1 MIKLDRKSVFSDAK
15 VKIVNIRKLVII
27 TFSGTE
33 RWYKRFDYTMIRLYN
48 SCRPV
53 PRTTFSVAMVRFLS
67 RKILFCCALLMVF
80 GTVFSACGVSHAAED
95 GKKNVVYLLSLQ
107 GTVNP
112 GSADFFER
120 AVDKAEK
127 EGAHALLVELDTP
140 GGLVSSL
147 RSMIQRVFASRVP
160 VIVYVAPQG
169 AQSASAGALLT
180 LSAHVAAMSPGTE
193 IGAASPVGLG
203 GGGESDDTMKKK
215 AENDLAAFARSI
227 AEKRGRNADWAERAV
242 RESIASTAGEALKAG
257 VIDLVADDRSE
268 LFRMLDGRTVETAAG
283 SVTLDLKAAVIEKF
297 SPTLQEQILMKL
309 ADPNLAYIFIMVGL
323 AGLYFELANPGS
335 IFPGV
340 LGAISLLLALFA
352 LQALPV
358 NVVGLLL
365 ILLAVVFFGLELFVA
380 SGGILALAGLVALF
394 VGSLMLFNTAETGVS
409 ISMAVFLPVFIIVSA
424 SLLTIAWLVAKSSRL
439 KLASGPE
446 QLLGE
451 EGRVIHAI
459 APGEPGKVF
468 VHGEL
473 WDAASREE
481 IPEKGVIIVNG
492 LKGLVLQVTKKQEKS

>member
-1 MIKLDRKSVFSDAK
+1 MNRFLFRRIFFFSVILMTLGIVTGVFSSSYAQKDEA
-15 VKIVNIRKLVII
+15 RK
-27 TFSGTE
+27 
-33 RWYKRFDYTMIRLYN
+33 
-48 SCRPV
+48 
-53 PRTTFSVAMVRFLS
+53 
-67 RKILFCCALLMVF
+67 
-80 GTVFSACGVSHAAED
+80 
-95 GKKNVVYLLSLQ
+95 VVYLVSLQ

-112 GSADFFER
+112 GSADFFGR
-120 AVDKAEK
+120 AIDEAEK
-127 EGAHALLVELDTP
+127 NGAHAVLVELDTP

-147 RSMIQRVFASRVP
+147 RSMIQRVLASRVP

-180 LSAHVAAMSPGTE
+180 ISAHVAAMSPGTE
-193 IGAASPVGLG
+193 IGAASPVGLGG

-227 AEKRGRNADWAERAV
+227 AEERGRNADWAERAV
-242 RESIASTAGEALKAG
+242 RESIASTANEALKEN
-257 VIDLVADDRSE
+257 VVDLIAADRIE
-268 LFRMLDGRTVETAAG
+268 LFAMLDGKTVKTVDGE
-283 SVTLDLKAAVIEKF
+283 VKLELKAAVVEEF
-297 SPTLQEQILMKL
+297 APTFQEQILIKL
-309 ADPNLAYIFIMVGL
+309 ADPNLAYIFIMAGL

-340 LGAISLLLALFA
+340 LGAICLLLALFA

-380 SGGILALAGLVALF
+380 SGGVLALAGLVALF

-409 ISMAVFLPVFIIVSA
+409 ISMAVFLPVYITVSVTILVIV
-424 SLLTIAWLVAKSSRL
+424 WLVAKSARL

-451 EGRVIHAI
+451 EGSVIHPI
-459 APGEPGKVF
+459 LPGEPGKVF

-473 WDAASREE
+473 WEAVSDEA
-481 IPEKGVIIVNG
+481 IDEKETVTVNG
-492 LKGLVLQVTKKQEKS
+492 LKGLILQVTKKQEKT

>member
-1 MIKLDRKSVFSDAK
+1 
-15 VKIVNIRKLVII
+15 
-27 TFSGTE
+27 
-33 RWYKRFDYTMIRLYN
+33 
-48 SCRPV
+48 
-53 PRTTFSVAMVRFLS
+53 MVRFLS
-67 RKILFCCALLMVF
+67 RKIFFFFALLLSL
-80 GTVFSACGVSHAAED
+80 GIVFSVFDLSHAAED
-95 GKKNVVYLLSLQ
+95 DGRKVVYLLSLQ

-112 GSADFFER
+112 GSADFFGRAIDEAER
-120 AVDKAEK
+120 
-127 EGAHALLVELDTP
+127 EGAHAVLVELDTP

-147 RSMIQRVFASRVP
+147 RTMIQRVLASRVP

-215 AENDLAAFARSI
+215 AVNDLAAFARSI
-227 AEKRGRNADWAERAV
+227 AEERGRNADWAEKAV
-242 RESIASTAGEALKAG
+242 RESIASTANEALEEG
-257 VIDLVADDRSE
+257 VIDYVAADRTE
-268 LFRMLDGRTVETAAG
+268 LFAMLHGKKVETVDG
-283 SVTLDLKAAVIEKF
+283 VVTLDLNTAITEEFA
-297 SPTLQEQILMKL
+297 PTLQEQILIKL

-380 SGGILALAGLVALF
+380 SGGILAVAGLVALF

-409 ISMAVFLPVFIIVSA
+409 ISMAVFLPVYLTVSVAILVIV
-424 SLLTIAWLVAKSSRL
+424 WLVAKSARL

-446 QLLGE
+446 QLLGQ
-451 EGRVIHAI
+451 EGDVVHTIT
-459 APGEPGKVF
+459 PGEPGKVF

-473 WDAASREE
+473 WEAVSDEV
-481 IPEKGVIIVNG
+481 IQEKEVVTVNG
-492 LKGLVLQVTKKQEKS
+492 LRGLVLQVTKKQEKV

>member
-1 MIKLDRKSVFSDAK
+1 
-15 VKIVNIRKLVII
+15 
-27 TFSGTE
+27 
-33 RWYKRFDYTMIRLYN
+33 
-48 SCRPV
+48 
-53 PRTTFSVAMVRFLS
+53 MVRFLS
-67 RKILFCCALLMVF
+67 RKIFFFCALLLPLSV
-80 GTVFSACGVSHAAED
+80 VCGLFPVSHAAGD
-95 GKKNVVYLLSLQ
+95 DSRKVVYLLSLQ

-112 GSADFFER
+112 GSADFFDR
-120 AVDKAEK
+120 AVDQAEK
-127 EGAHALLVELDTP
+127 EGVHALLVELDTP

-147 RSMIQRVFASRVP
+147 RSMIQKVFASRVP

-193 IGAASPVGLG
+193 IGAAHPVGLG
-203 GGGESDDTMKKK
+203 GGDSDETMSKK

-227 AEKRGRNADWAERAV
+227 AEKRGRNADWAEKAV
-242 RESIASTAGEALKAG
+242 RESIASTASEALEAG
-257 VIDLVADDRSE
+257 VIDFVAADRSE
-268 LFRMLDGRTVETAAG
+268 LFKMLDGKKVETVDG
-283 SVTLDLKAAVIEKF
+283 SVTLDLTAAVIEEF
-297 SPTLQEQILMKL
+297 TPTLQEQILIKL

-394 VGSLMLFNTAETGVS
+394 MGSLMLFNTAETGVS
-409 ISMAVFLPVFIIVSA
+409 ISMAVFLPVYIMVSV
-424 SLLTIAWLVAKSSRL
+424 SLLVIVWLVAKSSRL

-451 EGRVIHAI
+451 ECSVIHAI

-473 WDAASREE
+473 WDAESDEQ
-481 IPEKGVIIVNG
+481 IPERAAVTVSGM
-492 LKGLVLQVTKKQEKS
+492 KGLVLQVTKKQEKP

>member
-1 MIKLDRKSVFSDAK
+1 MSRI
-15 VKIVNIRKLVII
+15 
-27 TFSGTE
+27 
-33 RWYKRFDYTMIRLYN
+33 
-48 SCRPV
+48 
-53 PRTTFSVAMVRFLS
+53 LS
-67 RKILFCCALLMVF
+67 RKFFLSFAFILSLGV
-80 GTVFSACGVSHAAED
+80 VFSNSDLTYAARDD
-95 GKKNVVYLLSLQ
+95 GRKVVYLLSLQ

-120 AVDKAEK
+120 AIDEAEK
-127 EGAHALLVELDTP
+127 QGAHAVLVELDTP

-147 RSMIQRVFASRVP
+147 RSMIQRVLASRVP
-160 VIVYVAPQG
+160 IIVYVAPQG

-180 LSAHVAAMSPGTE
+180 ISAHVAAMSPGTE

-203 GGGESDDTMKKK
+203 GGGGDGDDTMKKK

-242 RESIASTAGEALKAG
+242 RESIASSANEALKEG
-257 VIDLVADDRSE
+257 VIDYVAADRNE
-268 LFRMLDGRTVETAAG
+268 LFTMLDGKQVETVAG
-283 SVTLDLKAAVIEKF
+283 MVTLDLTTVVVEAF
-297 SPTLQEQILMKL
+297 TPTLQEQILIKL

-365 ILLAVVFFGLELFVA
+365 IVLAVVFFGLELFVA
-380 SGGILALAGLVALF
+380 SGGILAIAGLVALF

-409 ISMAVFLPVFIIVSA
+409 ISLAVFLPVYIAVSVAMLVIV
-424 SLLTIAWLVAKSSRL
+424 WLVAKSTRM
-439 KLASGPE
+439 KLTSGPE

-451 EGRVIHAI
+451 EGSVIHGI
-459 APGEPGKVF
+459 SPGEPGKVF
-468 VHGEL
+468 VHGEI
-473 WDAASREE
+473 WEAVSDEA
-481 IPEKGVIIVNG
+481 IPEKEAVKVNG
-492 LKGLVLQVTKKQEKS
+492 LKGLVLQVTKKQEKA

>member
-1 MIKLDRKSVFSDAK
+1 
-15 VKIVNIRKLVII
+15 
-27 TFSGTE
+27 
-33 RWYKRFDYTMIRLYN
+33 MIRPCN
-48 SCRPV
+48 SCGPV
-53 PRTTFSVAMVRFLS
+53 PRTTFFVAMVRFLS
-67 RKILFCCALLMVF
+67 RMIFFCCALLVVL
-80 GTVFSACGVSHAAED
+80 GAVFSAWGVSHAAED
-95 GKKNVVYLLSLQ
+95 DKRKVVYLLSLQ

-127 EGAHALLVELDTP
+127 EGVHALLVELDTP

-147 RSMIQRVFASRVP
+147 RSMIQRVLASRVP

-193 IGAASPVGLG
+193 IGAAHPVGLG
-203 GGGESDDTMKKK
+203 GGGDDDGTTSKK
-215 AENDLAAFARSI
+215 AEKDLAAFARSI
-227 AEKRGRNADWAERAV
+227 AEERGRNADWAERAV
-242 RESIASTAGEALKAG
+242 RESIASTANEALKEG
-257 VIDLVADDRSE
+257 VIDLVAADRTE
-268 LFRMLDGRTVETAAG
+268 LFAMLDGKKVKTVDGE
-283 SVTLDLKAAVIEKF
+283 VTLDLKTAVVEEF
-297 SPTLQEQILMKL
+297 MPTLQEQILIKL

-365 ILLAVVFFGLELFVA
+365 ILLAVVFFGMELFVA

-394 VGSLMLFNTAETGVS
+394 MGSLMLFNTAETGVS
-409 ISMAVFLPVFIIVSA
+409 ISMAVFLPVFLSVSVAILLIV
-424 SLLTIAWLVAKSSRL
+424 WLVAKSARL

-451 EGRVIHAI
+451 EGSVVHAI

-473 WDAASREE
+473 WEAESDEN
-481 IPEKGVIIVNG
+481 IPEKGVITVKG
-492 LKGLVLQVTKKQEKS
+492 LKGLVLQVTNKKEKS

>member
-1 MIKLDRKSVFSDAK
+1 M
-15 VKIVNIRKLVII
+15 N
-27 TFSGTE
+27 
-33 RWYKRFDYTMIRLYN
+33 RF
-48 SCRPV
+48 
-53 PRTTFSVAMVRFLS
+53 FL
-67 RKILFCCALLMVF
+67 RKILFFFALVMLPSAVF
-80 GTVFSACGVSHAAED
+80 NLSYAAED
-95 GKKNVVYLLSLQ
+95 DGRKVVYLVSLQ

-120 AVDKAEK
+120 SLDEAEK
-127 EGAHALLVELDTP
+127 EGAHAVLVELDTP

-147 RSMIQRVFASRVP
+147 RSMIQRVLASRIP

-180 LSAHVAAMSPGTE
+180 ISAHVAAMSPGTE

-203 GGGESDDTMKKK
+203 IGGGGEGDDTMKKK

-227 AEKRGRNADWAERAV
+227 AEERGRNADWAEKAV
-242 RESIASTAGEALKAG
+242 RESIASTANEALKEG
-257 VIDLVADDRSE
+257 VIDLIAVDRTE
-268 LFRMLDGRTVETAAG
+268 LFAMLDGRKIKTVSGE
-283 SVTLDLKAAVIEKF
+283 VTLDLKTAIVEEF
-297 SPTLQEQILMKL
+297 TPTLQEQILIKL

-394 VGSLMLFNTAETGVS
+394 FGSLMLFNTAETGVS
-409 ISMAVFLPVFIIVSA
+409 ISMAVFLPVYITVSSAILIIV
-424 SLLTIAWLVAKSSRL
+424 WLVAKSSRL

-451 EGRVIHAI
+451 EADVVHAI
-459 APGEPGKVF
+459 SPGEPGKVF

-473 WDAASREE
+473 WEAVSDEE
-481 IPEKGVIIVNG
+481 VHEKEVVTVSG
-492 LKGLVLQVTKKQEKS
+492 LKGLVLQVTKKQEKT

>member
-1 MIKLDRKSVFSDAK
+1 
-15 VKIVNIRKLVII
+15 
-27 TFSGTE
+27 
-33 RWYKRFDYTMIRLYN
+33 MIRFFSRNICSRIVLFMALLLFVG
-48 SCRPV
+48 SV
-53 PRTTFSVAMVRFLS
+53 PEVHGAKKGGS
-67 RKILFCCALLMVF
+67 RK
-80 GTVFSACGVSHAAED
+80 T
-95 GKKNVVYLLSLQ
+95 VYLLTLQ

-112 GSADFFER
+112 GSADFFGR
-120 AVDKAEK
+120 AIDEAEK
-127 EGAHALLVELDTP
+127 QGAHAVLVELDTP
-140 GGLVSSL
+140 GGLVTSL
-147 RSMIQRVFASRVP
+147 RSMIQRVLASRVP
-160 VIVYVAPQG
+160 VIIYVAPQG

-203 GGGESDDTMKKK
+203 GGGGESDDTMKKK

-227 AEKRGRNADWAERAV
+227 AEERGRNADWAEKAV
-242 RESIASTAGEALKAG
+242 RESIASTANEALKEG
-257 VIDLVADDRSE
+257 VIDLVAADRTE
-268 LFRMLDGRTVETAAG
+268 LFDLLDGKEVKTVDGTVKLELKTAI
-283 SVTLDLKAAVIEKF
+283 LKDF
-297 SPTLQEQILMKL
+297 RPTLQEQILIKL

-352 LQALPV
+352 LQTLPV

-365 ILLAVVFFGLELFVA
+365 IILAVVFFGLELFVA

-409 ISMAVFLPVFIIVSA
+409 ISMAVFLPVYIAVSVAILVIV
-424 SLLTIAWLVAKSSRL
+424 WLVAKSARL

-451 EGRVIHAI
+451 EGSVIRAI
-459 APGEPGKVF
+459 VPGEPGKVF

-473 WDAASREE
+473 WEAVSDEE
-481 IPEKGVIIVNG
+481 IREKETVTVSG
-492 LKGLVLQVTKKQEKS
+492 LNGLVLQVTKKQEKK

>member
-1 MIKLDRKSVFSDAK
+1 MS
-15 VKIVNIRKLVII
+15 
-27 TFSGTE
+27 
-33 RWYKRFDYTMIRLYN
+33 
-48 SCRPV
+48 
-53 PRTTFSVAMVRFLS
+53 RFLS
-67 RKILFCCALLMVF
+67 RRFFFFFALLIPLGIAFSVF
-80 GTVFSACGVSHAAED
+80 KLSYAQED
-95 GKKNVVYLLSLQ
+95 EGRKVVYLLSLK

-112 GSADFFER
+112 GSADFFVR
-120 AVDKAEK
+120 AIDEAEK
-127 EGAHALLVELDTP
+127 SGAHAVLVELDTP

-147 RSMIQRVFASRVP
+147 RSMIQRVLASRVP

-180 LSAHVAAMSPGTE
+180 ISAHVAAMSPGTE
-193 IGAASPVGLG
+193 IGAASPVGLGG

-227 AEKRGRNADWAERAV
+227 AEERGRNADWAERAV
-242 RESIASTAGEALKAG
+242 RESIASTANEALREG
-257 VIDLVADDRSE
+257 VIDLVAADRVE
-268 LFRMLDGRTVETAAG
+268 LFAMLDGKTVKTIE
-283 SVTLDLKAAVIEKF
+283 SEVTLELKAAVVEEF
-297 SPTLQEQILMKL
+297 APTFQEQILIKL

-365 ILLAVVFFGLELFVA
+365 IVLAVVFFGLELFVA

-409 ISMAVFLPVFIIVSA
+409 ISMAVFLPVYITVSVTILVIV
-424 SLLTIAWLVAKSSRL
+424 WLVAKSARL

-451 EGRVIHAI
+451 EGSVIHAI
-459 APGEPGKVF
+459 VPGEHGKVF

-473 WDAASREE
+473 WEAVSDEE
-481 IPEKGVIIVNG
+481 IGEKETVTVSG
-492 LKGLVLQVTKKQEKS
+492 LKGLILQVTKKQEKT

>member
-1 MIKLDRKSVFSDAK
+1 MIQSG
-15 VKIVNIRKLVII
+15 
-27 TFSGTE
+27 GTE
-33 RWYKRFDYTMIRLYN
+33 CVYKRFDYIYIEDLTGFPDFCGAKHLFTASMN
-48 SCRPV
+48 Q
-53 PRTTFSVAMVRFLS
+53 FLS
-67 RKILFCCALLMVF
+67 RKYILLCAALLSFCTLPVF
-80 GTVFSACGVSHAAED
+80 FNLLQAEEGD
-95 GKKNVVYLLSLQ
+95 RKVVYHFALQ

-112 GSADFFER
+112 GSADFFGR
-120 AVDKAEK
+120 AIDEAEK
-127 EGAHALLVELDTP
+127 QGAHAVLVELDTP
-140 GGLVSSL
+140 GGLVTSL
-147 RSMIQRVFASRVP
+147 RSMIQRVLASRVP
-160 VIVYVAPQG
+160 VIIYVAPQG

-203 GGGESDDTMKKK
+203 GGGGESDDTMKKK

-227 AEKRGRNADWAERAV
+227 AEERGRNADWAEKAV
-242 RESIASTAGEALKAG
+242 RESIASTANEALKEG
-257 VIDLVADDRSE
+257 VIDLVAADRTE
-268 LFRMLDGRTVETAAG
+268 LFDLLDGKEVKTIDGTVKLELKTAIMQEF
-283 SVTLDLKAAVIEKF
+283 K
-297 SPTLQEQILMKL
+297 PTLQEQILIKL

-365 ILLAVVFFGLELFVA
+365 IILAVVFFGLELFVA
-380 SGGILALAGLVALF
+380 SGGVLALAGLVALF

-409 ISMAVFLPVFIIVSA
+409 ISMAVFLPVYITVSSALLIIV
-424 SLLTIAWLVAKSSRL
+424 WLVAKSSRR

-451 EGRVIHAI
+451 EADVVHAI
-459 APGEPGKVF
+459 SPGEPGKVF

-473 WDAASREE
+473 WEAVSDEKLGEKE
-481 IPEKGVIIVNG
+481 IVTVSG
-492 LKGLVLQVTKKQEKS
+492 LKGLVLQVTKKQEKT

>member
-1 MIKLDRKSVFSDAK
+1 MLLGTVSGVFSSSYAQE
-15 VKIVNIRKLVII
+15 NEGRK
-27 TFSGTE
+27 
-33 RWYKRFDYTMIRLYN
+33 
-48 SCRPV
+48 
-53 PRTTFSVAMVRFLS
+53 
-67 RKILFCCALLMVF
+67 
-80 GTVFSACGVSHAAED
+80 
-95 GKKNVVYLLSLQ
+95 VVYLLSLQ

-120 AVDKAEK
+120 AIDEAEK
-127 EGAHALLVELDTP
+127 NKAHAVLVELDTP

-147 RSMIQRVFASRVP
+147 RSMIQRVLASRVP
-160 VIVYVAPQG
+160 IIVYVAPQG

-180 LSAHVAAMSPGTE
+180 ISAHVAAMSPGTE

-203 GGGESDDTMKKK
+203 GGGGESDETMKKK

-227 AEKRGRNADWAERAV
+227 AEERGRNADWAERAV
-242 RESIASTAGEALKAG
+242 RESIASTANEALKEG
-257 VIDLVADDRSE
+257 VIDLVAADRTE
-268 LFRMLDGRTVETAAG
+268 LFAMLDGKTVKTIDGE
-283 SVTLDLKAAVIEKF
+283 VTLELKTAVVEEF
-297 SPTLQEQILMKL
+297 APTFQEQILIKL

-365 ILLAVVFFGLELFVA
+365 IVLAVVFFGLELFVA

-394 VGSLMLFNTAETGVS
+394 VGSLMLFNTAETGIS
-409 ISMAVFLPVFIIVSA
+409 ISMAVFLPVYITVSVVILVIV
-424 SLLTIAWLVAKSSRL
+424 WLVAKSARL

-451 EGRVIHAI
+451 EGSVIHPI
-459 APGEPGKVF
+459 LPGEPGKVF

-473 WDAASREE
+473 WEAVSDEAIEE
-481 IPEKGVIIVNG
+481 KETVTVSG
-492 LKGLVLQVTKKQEKS
+492 LKGLILQVTKKQEKA

>member
-1 MIKLDRKSVFSDAK
+1 M
-15 VKIVNIRKLVII
+15 N
-27 TFSGTE
+27 
-33 RWYKRFDYTMIRLYN
+33 RF
-48 SCRPV
+48 
-53 PRTTFSVAMVRFLS
+53 FS
-67 RKILFCCALLMVF
+67 RKILFFFALVMLPSAVLAVF
-80 GTVFSACGVSHAAED
+80 NLSCAAED
-95 GKKNVVYLLSLQ
+95 DGRKVVYLVSLQ

-120 AVDKAEK
+120 SLDEAEK
-127 EGAHALLVELDTP
+127 EGAHAVLVELDTP

-147 RSMIQRVFASRVP
+147 RSMIQRVLASRIP

-180 LSAHVAAMSPGTE
+180 ISAHVAAMSPGTE

-203 GGGESDDTMKKK
+203 IGGGEGDDTMKKK

-227 AEKRGRNADWAERAV
+227 AEERGRNADWAEKAV
-242 RESIASTAGEALKAG
+242 RESIASTANEALKGG
-257 VIDLVADDRSE
+257 VIDLIAVDRTE
-268 LFRMLDGRTVETAAG
+268 LFAMLDGRKIKTVSGE
-283 SVTLDLKAAVIEKF
+283 VTLDLKTAILEEF
-297 SPTLQEQILMKL
+297 TPTLQEQILIKL

-394 VGSLMLFNTAETGVS
+394 FGSLMLFNTAETGVS
-409 ISMAVFLPVFIIVSA
+409 ISMAVFLPVYITVSSAILIIV
-424 SLLTIAWLVAKSSRL
+424 WLVAKSSRL

-451 EGRVIHAI
+451 EADVVHAI
-459 APGEPGKVF
+459 SPGEPGKVF

-473 WDAASREE
+473 WEAVSDEE
-481 IPEKGVIIVNG
+481 VHEKEVVTVSG
-492 LKGLVLQVTKKQEKS
+492 LKGLVLQVTKKQEKT

>member
-1 MIKLDRKSVFSDAK
+1 MNRFLFRRIFFFSVILMTLGIVTGVFSSSYAQKDEA
-15 VKIVNIRKLVII
+15 RK
-27 TFSGTE
+27 
-33 RWYKRFDYTMIRLYN
+33 
-48 SCRPV
+48 
-53 PRTTFSVAMVRFLS
+53 
-67 RKILFCCALLMVF
+67 
-80 GTVFSACGVSHAAED
+80 
-95 GKKNVVYLLSLQ
+95 VVYLVSLQ

-112 GSADFFER
+112 GSADFFGR
-120 AVDKAEK
+120 AIDEAEK
-127 EGAHALLVELDTP
+127 NGAHAVLVELDTP

-147 RSMIQRVFASRVP
+147 RSMIQRVLASRVP

-180 LSAHVAAMSPGTE
+180 ISAHVAAMSPGTE
-193 IGAASPVGLG
+193 IGAASPVGLGG

-227 AEKRGRNADWAERAV
+227 AEERGRNADWAERAV
-242 RESIASTAGEALKAG
+242 RESIASTANEALKEN
-257 VIDLVADDRSE
+257 VVDLIAADRIE
-268 LFRMLDGRTVETAAG
+268 LFAMLDGKTVKTVDGE
-283 SVTLDLKAAVIEKF
+283 VKLELKAAVVEEF
-297 SPTLQEQILMKL
+297 APTFQEQILIKL
-309 ADPNLAYIFIMVGL
+309 ADPNLAYIFIMAGL

-340 LGAISLLLALFA
+340 LGAICLLLALFA

-380 SGGILALAGLVALF
+380 SGGVLALAGLVALF

-409 ISMAVFLPVFIIVSA
+409 ISMAVFLPVYITVSVTILVIV
-424 SLLTIAWLVAKSSRL
+424 WLVAKSARL

-446 QLLGE
+446 QLFGE
-451 EGRVIHAI
+451 EGSVIHPI
-459 APGEPGKVF
+459 LPGEPGKVF

-473 WDAASREE
+473 WEAVSDEA
-481 IPEKGVIIVNG
+481 IDEKETVTVNG
-492 LKGLVLQVTKKQEKS
+492 LKGLILQVTKKQEKT

>member
-1 MIKLDRKSVFSDAK
+1 M
-15 VKIVNIRKLVII
+15 
-27 TFSGTE
+27 
-33 RWYKRFDYTMIRLYN
+33 
-48 SCRPV
+48 
-53 PRTTFSVAMVRFLS
+53 MVRFFSQKVFFLCVLFLS
-67 RKILFCCALLMVF
+67 F
-80 GTVFSACGVSHAAED
+80 TVACGSFSVLQAAESND
-95 GKKNVVYLLSLQ
+95 QKVVYLLPLQ

-120 AVDKAEK
+120 AVDQAEK

-147 RSMIQRVFASRVP
+147 RSMVQRVLASHVP
-160 VIVYVAPQG
+160 IIVYVAPRG

-193 IGAASPVGLG
+193 IGAAHPVGLG
-203 GGGESDDTMKKK
+203 GGGDDETMSKK

-227 AEKRGRNADWAERAV
+227 AEERGRNADWAERAV
-242 RESIASTAGEALKAG
+242 RESIASTANEALEAG
-257 VIDLVADDRSE
+257 VIDVVAADRTE
-268 LFRMLDGRTVETAAG
+268 LFKMLDGRKVETVEG
-283 SVTLDLKAAVIEKF
+283 SVTLDMTDVIIEEF
-297 SPTLQEQILMKL
+297 TPTLQEQILIRL

-340 LGAISLLLALFA
+340 LGAISLLLGLFA

-365 ILLAVVFFGLELFVA
+365 IVLAVVFFGLELFVA
-380 SGGILALAGLVALF
+380 SGGVLALAGLVALF
-394 VGSLMLFNTAETGVS
+394 VGSLMLFNTAESGVS
-409 ISMAVFLPVFIIVSA
+409 ISMAVFLPVFLTVSV
-424 SLLTIAWLVAKSSRL
+424 SLLAIVWLVAKSARL
-439 KLASGPE
+439 KSASGPE
-446 QLLGE
+446 QLQGE
-451 EGRVIHAI
+451 ECRVIHAI

-473 WDAASREE
+473 WDAESDEE
-481 IPEKGVIIVNG
+481 IPEKAVVIVNN
-492 LKGLVLQVTKKQEKS
+492 LKGLVLQVTKKQEKP